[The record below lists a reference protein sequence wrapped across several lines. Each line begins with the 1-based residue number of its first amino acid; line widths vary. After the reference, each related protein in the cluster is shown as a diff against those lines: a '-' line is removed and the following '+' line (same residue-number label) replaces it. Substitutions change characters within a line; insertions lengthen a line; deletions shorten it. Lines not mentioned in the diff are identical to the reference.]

1 MPAEVSGP
9 KGYSRAS
16 GKEALSMEA
25 KFEKLGAWLREH
37 RWEMTLVILGLALL
51 GWAMPLYQSVPVT
64 LSVLTS
70 GEEYAAKAL
79 SETPLPVW
87 LSTLF
92 DGGTNW
98 TMVLLLIIMPV
109 LSILLA
115 VGGKFRKGLMVA
127 SSLLSLVLGVLLLI
141 SPSLYDIGESLTQLG
156 GAEGGLAY
164 WTATEAMETEL
175 DAGAIVMMAFSFFG
189 AAMSLASASERET
202 LSVRNL
208 AEIAVMSALAIALQ
222 FIRIP
227 IGETGGSINLGLV
240 PLAYLALR
248 HGPAKGF
255 VAGAFVYGLVT
266 CLTDGYGLYTYPYDY
281 LVGFGSIAVFGFF
294 RPLVFPKDKPWTPW
308 GFLWIFLAAVLQ
320 SFVRFVGGTV
330 SSMVNYGY
338 DLYAACA
345 YNVVYVFVTG
355 AVTAGV
361 ILILYPALGRLEKIL
376 PVERGKGAEGGQA
389 SN

>member
-1 MPAEVSGP
+1 
-9 KGYSRAS
+9 
-16 GKEALSMEA
+16 
-25 KFEKLGAWLREH
+25 
-37 RWEMTLVILGLALL
+37 
-51 GWAMPLYQSVPVT
+51 
-64 LSVLTS
+64 
-70 GEEYAAKAL
+70 
-79 SETPLPVW
+79 
-87 LSTLF
+87 
-92 DGGTNW
+92 
-98 TMVLLLIIMPV
+98 
-109 LSILLA
+109 
-115 VGGKFRKGLMVA
+115 
-127 SSLLSLVLGVLLLI
+127 
-141 SPSLYDIGESLTQLG
+141 
-156 GAEGGLAY
+156 
-164 WTATEAMETEL
+164 
-175 DAGAIVMMAFSFFG
+175 
-189 AAMSLASASERET
+189 
-202 LSVRNL
+202 
-208 AEIAVMSALAIALQ
+208 MSALAIALQ

-294 RPLVFPKDKPWTPW
+294 RPLVFPKDKAWTPW
-308 GFLWIFLAAVLQ
+308 GFLWILLAASLQ

-338 DLYAACA
+338 GLYAACA

-376 PVERGKGAEGGQA
+376 PVERGKGAQGGQA